1 MTAGSDTPA
10 PGRASRMPETTF
22 LTGATSITSALTGRS
37 LAVRGASFPEK
48 TMSKIFPDGENEYVA
63 AGHEDAR

>member
-1 MTAGSDTPA
+1 
-10 PGRASRMPETTF
+10 MPETTF